1 MKKEMGFFAG
11 SCVRFDDF
19 SKVVK
24 FTKRHNVKNI
34 TISPPK
40 LPSKPCFPCRLAF
53 QFLV

>member
-1 MKKEMGFFAG
+1 MKKEMGFF
-11 SCVRFDDF
+11 CWKLFDLTTFQKWSNLQND
-19 SKVVK
+19 
-24 FTKRHNVKNI
+24 NVKNV